1 LSTSRLKLLL
11 LSFSYSWPGNIRE
24 LQNLVE
30 RAVILSNDAIE
41 KGRSPKAGDK
51 YRHYA
56 FSSKNIIPRE
66 VQAQERDIEWML
78 RHLVKN
84 SHDTQR
90 QSDVAH
96 RQELAAWI
104 LIVTLGVNSLLALY
118 ILYVKTS
125 GNAGSLALF
134 FWHAVSK

>member
-1 LSTSRLKLLL
+1 MH
-11 LSFSYSWPGNIRE
+11 FP
-24 LQNLVE
+24 
-30 RAVILSNDAIE
+30 A
-41 KGRSPKAGDK
+41 
-51 YRHYA
+51 
-56 FSSKNIIPRE
+56 KNPIPRE

-78 RHLVKN
+78 RHLLKN

-96 RQELAAWI
+96 RQEVAAWI